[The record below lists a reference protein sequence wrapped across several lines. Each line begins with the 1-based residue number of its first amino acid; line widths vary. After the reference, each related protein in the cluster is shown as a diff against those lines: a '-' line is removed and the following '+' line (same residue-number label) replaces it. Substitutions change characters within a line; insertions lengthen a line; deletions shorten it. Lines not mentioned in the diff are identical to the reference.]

1 MQHTYSDNQ
10 IIDEIR
16 NGNRDAFELLVKKYQ
31 QKVFQSSMGFL
42 HDEDEAADLTQDIF
56 IKVYQQLDKFK
67 GRSSFSTWL
76 FRICVNMGTNHLR
89 KQKLRQLLRPEEVTI
104 TCHSRSPGRADEDL
118 LKQEQ
123 KKIIRQALQKLKASQ
138 RKVIILSHY
147 QELTNAELAEVMGL
161 SLKAAESLLFRART
175 RLQDILKREFKTTRD
190 ELPTIQS

>member
-76 FRICVNMGTNHLR
+76 FRICVNMGTNHHR
-89 KQKLRQLLRPEEVTI
+89 KQKIRQLLRPEDVTI
-104 TCHSRSPGRADEDL
+104 TLHSQSPGRADGDL

-138 RKVIILSHY
+138 RKAIILSHY

-175 RLQDILKREFKTTRD
+175 RLQEILKREFKTTSD